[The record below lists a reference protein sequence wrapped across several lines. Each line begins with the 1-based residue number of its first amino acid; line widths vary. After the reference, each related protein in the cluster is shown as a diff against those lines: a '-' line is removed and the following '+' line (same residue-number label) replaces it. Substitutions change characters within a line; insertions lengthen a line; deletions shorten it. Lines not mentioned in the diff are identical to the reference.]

1 MKSLRLIFPAWL
13 AMFVVWNSAQAQTA
27 LPGFTVKE
35 LTKGKTQISWIN
47 PYPSCIQLAVQ
58 RSYDSITNF
67 RAIFSSQSP
76 ELLSNGFGVAQAMPR
91 YKVYYRIFYVLRGGQ
106 YFFSNVKR
114 VGDNSPD
121 TRVQPLP
128 NAAAMVADAII
139 RIYKRGELALKLPYK
154 DFLHFRDSIIN
165 RTSDSLYTVDA
176 DSIDWRPF
184 VAKALS
190 WIPSPY
196 VFTNDKGY
204 LTVRL
209 PDYKQHRYRIVFFEE
224 NGQEIF
230 QIKAVKENE
239 VVLDKAS
246 FIHSGWFQFEL
257 YEDEKLKEKNKF
269 FLDKN

>member
-1 MKSLRLIFPAWL
+1 
-13 AMFVVWNSAQAQTA
+13 
-27 LPGFTVKE
+27 
-35 LTKGKTQISWIN
+35 
-47 PYPSCIQLAVQ
+47 
-58 RSYDSITNF
+58 
-67 RAIFSSQSP
+67 
-76 ELLSNGFGVAQAMPR
+76 
-91 YKVYYRIFYVLRGGQ
+91 
-106 YFFSNVKR
+106 
-114 VGDNSPD
+114 
-121 TRVQPLP
+121 
-128 NAAAMVADAII
+128 MVADAII

-246 FIHSGWFQFEL
+246 FIHSGWFQL